1 MSIKILMPALSPT
14 MSEGNLTKWMVKV
27 GDQVKAGD
35 ILAEIET
42 DKATMEVE
50 AVDEGKITKLLIEE
64 GSSAVP
70 VNSVIAI
77 LDGIDEIEKTD
88 ENIKDKDKEEDKKES
103 FEKKNI
109 TIDKNQNDKN
119 DKSIS
124 YIEEKFLNESKK
136 ENFKASPFVKKIAKN
151 KNIDLMTIKGSG
163 PEGRIIKRDIQDLS
177 LEKIDLKQGEVP
189 SSIRKIIA
197 TRTTV
202 TKQTVPHFYITIES
216 NVDKLLEMR
225 LKINA
230 NSKVKISIND
240 ILVKAL
246 ALAQK
251 MNPATNVSW
260 IDGKIVKYDTID
272 VSIAVALND
281 GLITP
286 IVRQADLKG
295 LNQISNEIKDL
306 VEKAKKGKLLPD
318 EYNGGTI
325 SISNLGMFGI
335 SEFSAIINPPQ
346 SSILAVGAIKKMPYV
361 DENQIKIVNVL
372 KSTLSADHRVLD
384 GAVAGKLLKD
394 FHDIIQDPFNLWL
407 NSNDMEVI

>member
-1 MSIKILMPALSPT
+1 MPALSPT

>member
-216 NVDKLLEMR
+216 NVDKLLE
-225 LKINA
+225 
-230 NSKVKISIND
+230 
-240 ILVKAL
+240 
-246 ALAQK
+246 
-251 MNPATNVSW
+251 
-260 IDGKIVKYDTID
+260 
-272 VSIAVALND
+272 
-281 GLITP
+281 
-286 IVRQADLKG
+286 
-295 LNQISNEIKDL
+295 
-306 VEKAKKGKLLPD
+306 
-318 EYNGGTI
+318 
-325 SISNLGMFGI
+325 
-335 SEFSAIINPPQ
+335 
-346 SSILAVGAIKKMPYV
+346 
-361 DENQIKIVNVL
+361 
-372 KSTLSADHRVLD
+372 
-384 GAVAGKLLKD
+384 
-394 FHDIIQDPFNLWL
+394 
-407 NSNDMEVI
+407 